1 MTVTTRDGKKLSAS
15 YYTVSYKNNTNIG
28 TATVTITFKNG
39 YKATTKKTFKIV
51 APKIAKVSIYTPK
64 AEKKALTAKW
74 KKISRISDYEIM
86 TAQNAKFSK
95 RKKTTKASSN
105 VTSVKVNKLSSK
117 KTYYV
122 KVRGYK
128 KVGTKTFYGSWSS
141 VKKIKVK

>member
-1 MTVTTRDGKKLSAS
+1 ML
-15 YYTVSYKNNTNIG
+15 
-28 TATVTITFKNG
+28 
-39 YKATTKKTFKIV
+39 
-51 APKIAKVSIYTPK
+51 
-64 AEKKALTAKW
+64 
-74 KKISRISDYEIM
+74 
-86 TAQNAKFSK
+86 
-95 RKKTTKASSN
+95 RKKTMKASSN